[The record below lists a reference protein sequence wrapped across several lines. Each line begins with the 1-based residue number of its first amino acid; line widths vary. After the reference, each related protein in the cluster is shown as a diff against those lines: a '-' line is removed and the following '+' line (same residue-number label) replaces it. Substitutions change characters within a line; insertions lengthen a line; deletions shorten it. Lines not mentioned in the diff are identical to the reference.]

1 MCVNLPFPAQGST
14 GSSPPKGDI
23 YSTARNVRKTSIRDV
38 SFAQIADVRCRLT
51 ERVKSTRSC
60 PQNL

>member
-38 SFAQIADVRCRLT
+38 SFAQIAAIYQTPLRMG
-51 ERVKSTRSC
+51 
-60 PQNL
+60 